1 MDAKTNTSRIFS
13 RLLAGIVLCCTLAG
27 CGGLFPSEPT
37 PPPRMPPKP
46 EVAPVPPTPK
56 PAENTVALLL
66 PLGGPFRE
74 FGGKV
79 QRGALAAKAAL
90 AAAGTTIDVV
100 VIDVTQPGWQNAL
113 RALPPQVS
121 LVGGPLHP
129 LTFKELQATGL
140 LKTRVFVAF
149 MASLGEAREG
159 VDAWRFFP
167 SHEDQVD
174 ALLRLSLTN
183 YGINQY
189 AVLRPGDRY
198 ALSMAETFSQAVNR
212 LGGQVTATGV
222 YAPQDSTSWEA
233 TVQEMIRTGTGRPGF
248 GAVFI
253 PDGWDRADKVLP
265 TFFRNKIEDLL
276 ILGPQLWTESLFQAA
291 AAKRQIN
298 IRNYR
303 LAVCPGAWWP
313 ESQSRATQAL
323 LAAMQAAGH
332 PHVEL
337 WEAVGYD
344 FVRLAARLGP
354 LPPGD
359 APQDVSSRLAQAAS
373 GMECSMAPLSYT
385 PDGIAH
391 VAMYLFRPS
400 VAGPVLLDPE
410 GFRQRLNAIRQK
422 ALENPAPE
430 TEQSYAPAQQ
440 PATPAQPTA
449 APGQQPAAPQTP
461 TTSTTPT
468 QQPATPQP
476 ATPTQPVPARTL
488 PFPTQPV
495 PAHHQTLPAS

>member
-1 MDAKTNTSRIFS
+1 MDAKTNIHQYLS
-13 RLLAGIVLCCTLAG
+13 RLMVGVMLCCTLAG
-27 CGGLFPSEPT
+27 CGIFSSAPQPT
-37 PPPRMPPKP
+37 APPPPAHVPPKP
-46 EVAPVPPTPK
+46 QVAPAPPPPK

-90 AAAGTTIDVV
+90 AKAGTTIDVV
-100 VIDVTQPGWQNAL
+100 VIDVTQPGWQDAL
-113 RALPPQVS
+113 RALPPQVA
-121 LVGGPLHP
+121 LVGGPMHP
-129 LTFKELQATGL
+129 LTFKELQSAGL
-140 LKTRVFVAF
+140 LNTRVFLAF
-149 MASLGEAREG
+149 MSTLGEAREG

-189 AVLRPGDRY
+189 AILRPGDRY
-198 ALSMAETFSQAVNR
+198 AQSMAETFSQAVTR

-222 YAPQDSTSWEA
+222 YAPQDPSTWEA

-248 GAVFI
+248 GAVFV
-253 PDGWDRADKVLP
+253 PDGWDRVDKVLP
-265 TFFRNKIEDLL
+265 YFFRNKVEDLL

-291 AAKRQIN
+291 AAKAQIN
-298 IRNYR
+298 IQNYR

-313 ESQSRATQAL
+313 ESQSKATQDL
-323 LAAMQAAGH
+323 LAAMQAEGNG
-332 PHVEL
+332 HVEL
-337 WEAVGYD
+337 WEAIGYD
-344 FVRLAARLGP
+344 FVRLAARVGH

-359 APQDVSSRLAQAAS
+359 APQDVSARLAQAAS
-373 GMECSMAPLSYT
+373 GMDFSMAPLSYT

-430 TEQSYAPAQQ
+430 TEQSYTPAQQ
-440 PATPAQPTA
+440 PGTPAQPGA
-449 APGQQPAAPQTP
+449 APVQQPGTAPQTGTAP
-461 TTSTTPT
+461 QQAPAQTTP
-468 QQPATPQP
+468 
-476 ATPTQPVPARTL
+476 
-488 PFPTQPV
+488 FPSQTA
-495 PAHHQTLPAS
+495 PAHQQTLPTS